1 MENIEAMLCAYVEG
15 DLDAGG
21 RAQIEKHLQEHPQHR
36 KLLDELV
43 AMREL
48 VRGLPRAKAPMDVGD
63 SLRQK
68 VERSMLLEDSA
79 VARVSGQRIDRW
91 PQFFGIAA
99 IFLLVA
105 SLCFILYKALGPTWK
120 PAVFV
125 QNDADHPPD
134 IAALDKGT
142 SEQAEV
148 PESVAGTDERP
159 AAAGINGIAQ
169 AASPAMVPRATI
181 APGGVSPG
189 LAAEPILQKAQQLAV
204 QSQQQM
210 ISVAQL
216 DLQAIR
222 RRLESSGYGIR
233 GGAKSV
239 VASGGSGNAGPVL
252 VVVDS
257 TDPPAT
263 KARITQF
270 FSSNAGIS
278 WNVVP
283 AESRAKS
290 PPATLPSGT
299 IADGQLAQAQNVMD
313 EKRMLEL
320 SDADKGPAS
329 DLYVV
334 RGLTP
339 ERADALRQTLTV
351 PGSGPQVQVTVQSA
365 EGLATTQPSVD
376 AAREDDVSAAGD
388 GVRVP
393 TSQPAEE
400 ANSVMSANAAA
411 TTAPSAALEEGNSAG
426 KANGGQ
432 GGAMMLN
439 NIPAEFQASQPQS
452 LPPVDAVLVLQGA
465 AITAGPTTQPV
476 LTARPAAGNTVGA
489 STQP

>member
-79 VARVSGQRIDRW
+79 VAKVSGQRIDRW

-125 QNDADHPPD
+125 QSVADHPPD
-134 IAALDKGT
+134 IAALDKGQ
-142 SEQAEV
+142 SEQATV
-148 PESVAGTDERP
+148 PEAVAATDERP
-159 AAAGINGIAQ
+159 AAGINGIAQ

-181 APGGVSPG
+181 APGGVSPPP
-189 LAAEPILQKAQQLAV
+189 AAEPILQKAQQLAV

-210 ISVAQL
+210 MSVAQL

-222 RRLESSGYGIR
+222 RRLENSGYGIQ
-233 GGAKSV
+233 GSDKSV
-239 VASGGSGNAGPVL
+239 AASGERGNAGPVL

-270 FSSNAGIS
+270 FSSSAGIS
-278 WNVVP
+278 WNAVP
-283 AESRAKS
+283 AESQGKS
-290 PPATLPSGT
+290 PATTLPSGT
-299 IADGQLAQAQNVMD
+299 IADGKLAQAQNVMD

-320 SDADKGPAS
+320 SDAEKRPAS

-351 PGSGPQVQVTVQSA
+351 PGNGPQVQVTVQSA
-365 EGLATTQPSVD
+365 EGLATTQPSVGV
-376 AAREDDVSAAGD
+376 AREDDMSAAGD
-388 GVRVP
+388 SVRVP

-400 ANSVMSANAAA
+400 TNSVMSANTAA
-411 TTAPSAALEEGNSAG
+411 TTAPSVALEEGNSAG
-426 KANGGQ
+426 KANSGA

-439 NIPAEFQASQPQS
+439 NIPAEAQGSQPQS

-476 LTARPAAGNTVGA
+476 LTARPEAGNTVGPA
-489 STQP
+489 TQP